1 MKSFTKSPITKTGNV
16 PIQAPPVRRR
26 FQLSYEG
33 VLVATKFQRSALK
46 TLARLSLLTLLLAIL
61 SAGCGGGNN
70 GPNTQ
75 PVIGLWE
82 ANLTNV
88 LEFLSTHIA
97 KHGDSAPTLIGNLP
111 APGFGAPQG
120 VTFDSSG
127 NLWVLDGGNGGTIP
141 PTVDEFTT
149 AQLPLLTK
157 GGLKPNAVI
166 GSTDFGFPQ
175 QLVFDSAGNLWVSDA
190 VNNEVFKFTTNQLT
204 GGTDVTPDLILTSN
218 PAFNGSL
225 GIAFDSSGDL
235 WIANNNLTGA
245 NSTVFEFTASALAGL
260 SGPQTLTPNAILQ
273 SNGTSIS
280 EPWALVFDSNGNLW
294 LSNQDDTIN
303 TVVQFSKAQLAA
315 LTSTATTP
323 TPAVTISAT
332 GSGATMS
339 IDSPTGLAI
348 NSQGELAVAN
358 VNNSLSVFSAK
369 QLTASGSPV
378 PDIFVSGSNTTI
390 DTPEGLAFSGGF
402 APQ

>member
-1 MKSFTKSPITKTGNV
+1 M
-16 PIQAPPVRRR
+16 
-26 FQLSYEG
+26 
-33 VLVATKFQRSALK
+33 ATKFRRPALK
-46 TLARLSLLTLLLAIL
+46 AITLSLLTLSLTILAI
-61 SAGCGGGNN
+61 GCGGGNN
-70 GPNTQ
+70 GPSTQ
-75 PVIGLWE
+75 PVIGLWQ

-88 LEFLSTHIA
+88 LEFLSTHI
-97 KHGDSAPTLIGNLP
+97 KKNGDSAPTLVGNLP

-127 NLWVLDGGNGGTIP
+127 NLWVLDGGTVAAGGSIP

-149 AQLPLLTK
+149 SQIPLLT
-157 GGLKPNAVI
+157 GTGVKPNAVI
-166 GSTDFGFPQ
+166 GSSDFGFPQ
-175 QLVFDSAGNLWVSDA
+175 QLVFDSAGNLWLSDA
-190 VNNEVFKFTTNQLT
+190 ANNEVFKFTSNQLS
-204 GGTDVTPDLILTSN
+204 GGSDLTPDLILTSN

-235 WIANNNLTGA
+235 WIANNNLSDA
-245 NSTVFEFTASALAGL
+245 NGTVFEFGASALAGL
-260 SGPQTLTPNAILQ
+260 SGSQTLAPNAILQ

-280 EPWALVFDSNGNLW
+280 EPWALVFDSSGNLW
-294 LSNQDDTIN
+294 LSNQDDAIN

-315 LTSTATTP
+315 LSPTPTTP

-358 VNNSLSVFSAK
+358 VNNSLSIFTAK
-369 QLTASGSPV
+369 QLTQGGSLV
-378 PDIFVSGSNTTI
+378 PTVLVEGSNTTI